1 MILKRFR
8 WFTTLPLL
16 LGLTLLLFPQQSNAV
31 TYTGIIHI
39 DGDVRLDMLLSPPV
53 STPGDTLSLTVHL
66 ANTGRV
72 MAEPEVKID
81 LPAGVRLDMRE
92 LPSGVTANLVNG
104 RLQWNPILTANG
116 ESQFSLPLQVET
128 VGVAQVEQELRA
140 VLRQN
145 ETEQT
150 ASTPIWIGLPPQ
162 IRAIRVPPQAAVG
175 QLIGLDADVGGSGP
189 FTFSWHLGDGRRVDV
204 ANPSTLYPVAGP
216 FTIYVEVSNPLTT
229 VASQQEIFIVPYPA
243 AHFAATD
250 ESVTVGEAVQ
260 FENTS
265 GGQPPLLHRWDF
277 GDGTSSTE
285 TNPAHAYTAPGI
297 YRVQLTVNNRLK
309 ASEAFTLVRVG
320 LPPVADM
327 VATESV
333 PLGTDFIGEAFG
345 DDSVTEFIW
354 DMGDGRFQ
362 SGQQISHRYQ
372 QTDNYYVRLTAVNE
386 YGRTEVGKWIYAEA
400 AMGTGTIY
408 LPYIAN
414 LASGQPNADD
424 PFALDLPDVALD
436 APFVMQPMTLPDNMS
451 QAEQL
456 LAYINEARRQFDLPE
471 LPYVLELGM
480 AAQQHV
486 NDMANYGYTAHIGA
500 DGSHPAERLIWHNY
514 TAGYAGEATAWGFQH
529 AYEAVEFWINSPPH
543 RRILL
548 NAQAT
553 DVGVGFTTK
562 YDAPNVWYWTAE
574 FGNRYAVAD
583 AALLRLQPI
592 PVESELIDDVAVPI
606 NPMVT
611 EALAYRW
618 TWPKALPNGYA
629 FTLSL
634 LGETGAVELATVTE
648 PLFDMLYGVNMD
660 AIVVLPGEYLWQVTL
675 RDANGRFVAAGQP
688 LPITFIADPSLV
700 TPTPEPTT
708 TSATP
713 LPSVTPTATPTTVPI
728 AITSTPQ
735 APPPIVVTTTPVP

>member
-1 MILKRFR
+1 MILKHFR

-16 LGLTLLLFPQQSNAV
+16 LGLTFLLFPQQNSAA
-31 TYTGIIHI
+31 TYTGLIRI
-39 DGDVRLDMLLSPPV
+39 DGDVRLDMLLSPPI

-66 ANTGRV
+66 ANSGRAMV
-72 MAEPEVKID
+72 EPEIKID
-81 LPAGVRLDMRE
+81 LPAGLRLDTTQ
-92 LPSGVTANLVNG
+92 LPSGVTANLANG

-116 ESQFSLPLQVET
+116 DSQFSLPLQVET
-128 VGVAQVEQELRA
+128 VDVAQAEQELRA
-140 VLRQN
+140 ILRQN
-145 ETEQT
+145 DVEQT

-162 IRAIRVPPQAAVG
+162 ISAIHVPPQAAVG
-175 QLIGLDADVGGSGP
+175 QLINLDADVAGSGP
-189 FTFSWHLGDGRRVDV
+189 FTLSWHLGDGRRVDV
-204 ANPSTLYPVAGP
+204 TNPSTLYSIAGP
-216 FTIYVEVSNPLTT
+216 FSIRLEVSNPLTT
-229 VASQQEIFIVPYPA
+229 IASQQEIFIVPYPA
-243 AHFAATD
+243 AHFAAND
-250 ESVTVGEAVQ
+250 ETVTVGEPVQ
-260 FENTS
+260 FNNTS

-285 TNPAHAYTAPGI
+285 TNPTHAYTTPGV
-297 YRVQLTVNNRLK
+297 YRVQLSVNNRLK

-327 VATESV
+327 VVTENV
-333 PLGTDFIGEAFG
+333 PLGADFVGEAFG

-354 DMGDGRFQ
+354 EMGDGRFQ

-372 QTDNYYVRLTAVNE
+372 RTDNYYVRLTAVNE
-386 YGRTEVGKWIYAEA
+386 YGRTEIGQWVYAEA
-400 AMGTGTIY
+400 AMETGAIY

-414 LASGQPNADD
+414 LASNQPSTAD

-436 APFVMQPMTLPDNMS
+436 APFVMQPMTLPDSMS

-456 LAYINEARRQFDLPE
+456 LAYINEARRQFELPP

-553 DVGVGFTTK
+553 DVGVGFTAK

-583 AALLRLQPI
+583 APLLRLQPI
-592 PVESELIDDVAVPI
+592 PFETELIDGIAVPI

-611 EALAYRW
+611 APLAYRW
-618 TWPKALPNGYA
+618 TWPQALPDGYA

-634 LGETGAVELATVTE
+634 LGETGEVELATVTE
-648 PLFDMLYGVNMD
+648 PLFDMLYGVNTD
-660 AIVVLPGEYLWQVTL
+660 AVVVLPGDYLWQVTL

-688 LPITFIADPSLV
+688 LPITFTADPSLV
-700 TPTPEPTT
+700 TPTPEPTA

-735 APPPIVVTTTPVP
+735 VQPPIVVTTTPVP